1 MKNNQHMTP
10 HAAIGS
16 RMNASA
22 HPSKASKTKSTTGS
36 VTGMYPVILDG
47 GRTIIYTSDKTRE
60 GEIRLKYASR
70 IDHDR
75 SLQQER

>member
-10 HAAIGS
+10 HAAIGN
-16 RMNASA
+16 RVNTSA
-22 HPSKASKTKSTTGS
+22 HPGKAAKTKASTGS

-47 GRTIIYTSDKTRE
+47 GRTIIYTTDKTKE
-60 GEIRLKYASR
+60 SEIRLKYASR

-75 SLQQER
+75 LPRDER